1 MQCCCF
7 MLSSVEILILSAIQG
22 ISEFLPVSSVAH
34 LVLVSK
40 YYAFTNQNLLIDIC
54 LHLGSLIAII
64 VYFRNDLFHFIKN
77 KSFLIKIIAG
87 TIPIIP
93 VGYILYQ
100 TGLIDQLRN
109 LEVIGWM
116 SLIFAIL
123 LYVSD
128 KSKVTK
134 KIDTNFT
141 NKSAVF
147 IGLFQVL
154 ALIPGVSRSGI
165 TITSGRMLGF
175 NRFDSTK
182 ISFFLS
188 IPTLIAASFIGI
200 YNIYREGS
208 TELNFLAITATIFSF
223 IFSYITITIFFNYV
237 KKNDGKIGTKT
248 RGIDMNLHNACN
260 LRCKYCFTNSP
271 KGDHVKEYL
280 SPKVIGDLADQADEL
295 GYFEFDLQGGE
306 LLLRPDLLF
315 ETLEAIRPERFYLY
329 LTTNG
334 YYLDKKM
341 AKKLLF
347 LFEEMNKLGTTVL
360 IATHN
365 EDLVKKTKHPI
376 IKLHN
381 GRAKY
386 N

>member
-1 MQCCCF
+1 
-7 MLSSVEILILSAIQG
+7 MLSSVEILILSTIQG
-22 ISEFLPVSSVAH
+22 ISEFLPVSSAAH

-40 YYAFTNQNLLIDIC
+40 YYTFTNQNLLIDIC

-77 KSFLIKIIAG
+77 KSFLIKIIVG

-100 TGLIDQLRN
+100 TRLIDQLRN

-116 SLIFAIL
+116 SLIFGIL

-134 KIDTNFT
+134 KIDTEFT

-188 IPTLIAASFIGI
+188 IPTLAAASIIGI
-200 YNIYREGS
+200 FNIYREGS
-208 TELNFLAITATIFSF
+208 TELNFLAIIAIIFSF
-223 IFSYITITIFFNYV
+223 IFSYVTIALFFNFI
-237 KKNDGKIGTKT
+237 KKFNLNIFIIY
-248 RGIDMNLHNACN
+248 RIVLSLFILGI
-260 LRCKYCFTNSP
+260 
-271 KGDHVKEYL
+271 VYL
-280 SPKVIGDLADQADEL
+280 
-295 GYFEFDLQGGE
+295 
-306 LLLRPDLLF
+306 
-315 ETLEAIRPERFYLY
+315 
-329 LTTNG
+329 
-334 YYLDKKM
+334 
-341 AKKLLF
+341 
-347 LFEEMNKLGTTVL
+347 
-360 IATHN
+360 
-365 EDLVKKTKHPI
+365 
-376 IKLHN
+376 
-381 GRAKY
+381 
-386 N
+386 